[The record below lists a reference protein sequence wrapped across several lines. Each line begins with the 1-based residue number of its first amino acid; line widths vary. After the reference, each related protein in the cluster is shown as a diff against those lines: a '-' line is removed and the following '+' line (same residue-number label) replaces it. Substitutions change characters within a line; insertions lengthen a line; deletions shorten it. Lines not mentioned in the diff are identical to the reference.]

1 LKVEVIVL
9 GIFLEGNLSEEEAGM
24 LPPKE
29 KLRLLSMVDILEP
42 LSREEIKELS
52 LRVPDTHI
60 EQGRIFYTPYERAE
74 ALFMLK
80 RGRVRIY
87 RVSPDGKEF
96 TLDVVGPG
104 QVFGEMSLTAQRLE
118 NAYAEAMEPMVVCV
132 LKREDLERLVMDKPQ
147 VGLKVMSVLSERLSR
162 AEDRMEDMALKEVP
176 ARLASFVLQL
186 IESEGVVTR
195 EGYKIPTR
203 YTHRQL
209 AAVIGSKRETVTK
222 SFTQLQRAG
231 AVELRRRR
239 IHVKDIEALKSAA
252 RQEPLPKPIP

>member
-1 LKVEVIVL
+1 
-9 GIFLEGNLSEEEAGM
+9 M

-87 RVSPDGKEF
+87 RVSPYGKEF

-104 QVFGEMSLTAQRLE
+104 QVFGEMSLTAQR
-118 NAYAEAMEPMVVCV
+118 
-132 LKREDLERLVMDKPQ
+132 
-147 VGLKVMSVLSERLSR
+147 SR
-162 AEDRMEDMALKEVP
+162 
-176 ARLASFVLQL
+176 
-186 IESEGVVTR
+186 T
-195 EGYKIPTR
+195 PT
-203 YTHRQL
+203 
-209 AAVIGSKRETVTK
+209 
-222 SFTQLQRAG
+222 QR
-231 AVELRRRR
+231 RWSRWW
-239 IHVKDIEALKSAA
+239 SA
-252 RQEPLPKPIP
+252 

>member
-1 LKVEVIVL
+1 
-9 GIFLEGNLSEEEAGM
+9 M

-60 EQGRIFYTPYERAE
+60 EKGRIFYTPYERAE

-147 VGLKVMSVLSERLSR
+147 VGLKMMGVLSERLSR

-176 ARLASFVLQL
+176 ARLANFILQL
-186 IESEGVVTR
+186 VESEGVVTR

-209 AAVIGSKRETVTK
+209 ATMIGSKRETVTK
-222 SFTQLQRAG
+222 AFTLLQQAG
-231 AVELRRRR
+231 AVELKRRH
-239 IHVKDIEALKSAA
+239 IHVRDIEALKKIAA
-252 RQEPLPKPIP
+252 RHDSVSSQIL